1 VRPSCPM
8 IAIPLLV
15 AFALAVSTAAV
26 ATPVTLVVDMRI
38 EKLFERFEPGVDTV
52 VVRGA
57 FNGWAGNADALT
69 DLDGDGIYTIVL
81 DLTSGTYDFKFVIP
95 EATHDRWEHSI
106 DNRSV
111 TVAGSPVEVGH
122 AFFDHR
128 TGWVPGT
135 TRVGSD
141 VSFTHRLLA
150 AGAEYR
156 SDGQPL
162 DLFAALA
169 DHGQEIVRLRLWHTP
184 AEPWHGLPATIL
196 MAQEAK
202 AAGHDLMLDLH
213 YSDSWADPGQQTKP
227 GAWVGIPFAALGD
240 SVYAYTNSVVLA
252 FRDAGVLPEYIQI
265 GNEVSPGMLWDD
277 GRVGWQG
284 SAWDTP
290 AQWDKFAALLSAGI
304 AGARDS
310 LSVEEQPAIIIHRA
324 EGGDNAGCQWFYDNL
339 LSRGVSFDIIGLSF
353 YPWWHGTIWDLRDN
367 LADLAPRYGK
377 ELMVVETAYPWTL
390 DWHDATNNFVWE
402 ESQLHEN
409 YPATPDGQF
418 EFLRDLVA
426 IVEGVPGGLGTG
438 VVYWEPGYIAVDGG
452 PGSPYENLTLFDF
465 DGDALRGLGYASPWA
480 TVVESGDE
488 NAGEEQGNRVMLSPA
503 APNPFR
509 GSSTL
514 TLTIFVPGAHA
525 RVRVFDVT
533 GRVVA
538 TLVDRNL
545 TPGRHELTWDGRS
558 DSGAKVASGIYLI
571 GATVSGERA
580 TARLVHLK

>member
-1 VRPSCPM
+1 MAVPM
-8 IAIPLLV
+8 LV
-15 AFALAVSTAAV
+15 ALLLAIAAEAAAV
-26 ATPVTLVVDMRI
+26 PVTLAVDMRI
-38 EKLFERFEPGVDTV
+38 EISFERFEPGVDV
-52 VVRGA
+52 LIARGG
-57 FNGWAGNADALT
+57 FNGWSGNAEVLT
-69 DLDGDGIYTIVL
+69 DIDADGIYEIVL
-81 DLTSGTYDFKFVIP
+81 DLTSGVYEYKFVIP

-106 DNRSV
+106 DNRSI
-111 TVAGSPVEVGH
+111 TVSSAPVSS
-122 AFFDHR
+122 ALTFFDHR

-141 VSFTHRLLA
+141 ISFTHQLLA

-156 SDGQPL
+156 VDGQPL
-162 DLFAALA
+162 DLFGALA
-169 DHGQEIVRLRLWHTP
+169 DHGQEIVRLRLWHSP

-227 GAWVGIPFAALGD
+227 AAWVGIPFSALVD

-277 GRVGWQG
+277 GRVGSQG
-284 SAWDTP
+284 SVWDTP
-290 AQWDKFAALLSAGI
+290 AQWDSFAALLTAGI

-310 LSVEEQPAIIIHRA
+310 LSASEQPGIIIHRA

-339 LSRGVSFDIIGLSF
+339 ITRDVSFDIIGLSF
-353 YPWWHGTIWDLRDN
+353 YPWWHGTIWSLRDN
-367 LADLAPRYGK
+367 LADLATRYGK

-390 DWHDATNNFVWE
+390 GWVEDGTGNFVWQ

-418 EFLRDLVA
+418 EFLRDVVA

-438 VVYWEPGYIAVDGG
+438 VVYWEPGFLSVDGG

-465 DGDALRGLGYASPWA
+465 DGDALRGLGFAMPWA
-480 TVVESGDE
+480 TDVESGDE
-488 NAGEEQGNRVMLSPA
+488 DAGEEQGNRVMLSPA

-514 TLTIFVPGAHA
+514 TLTIFAPGADA
-525 RVRVFDVT
+525 RVRVYDVT

-538 TLVDRNL
+538 TLIDSSL
-545 TPGRHELTWDGRS
+545 TPGRHELTWNGRS
-558 DSGAKVASGIYLI
+558 DSGARVASGVYLI
-571 GATVSGERA
+571 GATVAGERA
-580 TARLVHLK
+580 TAKLVHLR